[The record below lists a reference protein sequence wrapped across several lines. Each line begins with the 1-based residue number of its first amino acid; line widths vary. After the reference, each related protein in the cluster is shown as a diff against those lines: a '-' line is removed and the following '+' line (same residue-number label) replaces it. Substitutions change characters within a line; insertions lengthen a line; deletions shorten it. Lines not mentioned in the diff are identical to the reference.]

1 MPPRLLLV
9 TVDRLPAWIVPA
21 WGATWVSAPALDALA
36 GRGVVFDRLIAPSLD
51 PGQTLDALGG
61 ALVTAAARAGL
72 RPTLVTDDAA
82 FAARWAAE
90 GDGVALSVTVVPAL
104 VPRRLARR
112 AEETNLGRLFAAA
125 RGLLAGGEESIVWVH
140 AGSLGLAW
148 DAPES
153 FREPY
158 LDPDDPPPPEG
169 VAVPSLRIDAD
180 TDPDLVMGHRQRLA
194 AQVSLLDRCLGELV
208 AALSAPPLSAEAWTI
223 CFAGVRGMPLGLH
236 GLVGLPGG
244 DAAEMPF
251 GESLH
256 LPALVVDGRGR
267 MAGQRYPGLVMPAD
281 VGETLREIVGLPAR
295 LPATDEEPAR
305 PMSDLLDTWTH
316 DDRDRVIGVVPGGMA
331 VVTTHWFY
339 LEEDVSDAEAR
350 RRLHAKP
357 DDFFEVADVSSRCPE
372 VMATLRE
379 IAAAAR
385 VGDRR
390 AWTAP
395 LGPAGEIA

>member
-1 MPPRLLLV
+1 M
-9 TVDRLPAWIVPA
+9 
-21 WGATWVSAPALDALA
+21 
-36 GRGVVFDRLIAPSLD
+36 
-51 PGQTLDALGG
+51 
-61 ALVTAAARAGL
+61 
-72 RPTLVTDDAA
+72 
-82 FAARWAAE
+82 E
-90 GDGVALSVTVVPAL
+90 LSVTVVPAL

-295 LPATDEEPAR
+295 LPATAEEPAR

-339 LEEDVSDAEAR
+339 LEEDGTDAEAR